1 MTIEEGAATLG
12 CDPDELSLA
21 VTELELERERT
32 IERRLVRFGEG
43 NFQTKYQLEDLRAA
57 LARQAA
63 RRLGFPE

>member
-1 MTIEEGAATLG
+1 MTIEEGAAALG

-32 IERRLVRFGEG
+32 IERRLVRFGSG
-43 NFQTKYQLEDLRAA
+43 NFQTKYRREDLEAA

-63 RRLGFPE
+63 RRLGFPD